1 MKKTIFILVSAFI
14 ILLAAIAGGIGYLGY
29 EFSRTRPSESEQ
41 EVIYEVV
48 SGKAFNTIAKDL
60 ESKGLVRNAN
70 FFSWYA
76 KITGQRSKIKVVSG
90 LRRSGKSTL
99 LEIYREQLVEKGISN
114 QQIQFYNFELPEN
127 YLDKSWSDIYF
138 EIKEKLTKDQP
149 NYIFLDEIQNIPQF
163 EKLVDG
169 LFVSENTDVYI
180 TGSNAF
186 LLSSELAT
194 LLSGRYI
201 EISILPFSFKEYLT
215 ARKIDTD
222 NKYLN
227 FEVLFFDYVNETSL
241 PKGVELREGG
251 FDKIIE
257 YLDAIYTTI
266 IEKDITQRHQ
276 INDKRAFANMAK
288 FVANNIGSPLS
299 PSNISSVLKLDG
311 QTIHHAT
318 VEKYLE
324 YLVASFVFYKVNRFD
339 LKGKKQLA
347 TQEKYYLVDC
357 GLMNLLVGKERT
369 TDRGHIL
376 ENIVFLELLRR
387 GNKIWT
393 GTSRNSE
400 VDFVCK
406 TPTGEIEYY
415 QVAWQ
420 LSSESTINREF
431 SALEKINDNY
441 PKFLLTTDSF
451 TQDRNGIIHK
461 NVFIWLLENSVL

>member
-1 MKKTIFILVSAFI
+1 MRDYTLRKE
-14 ILLAAIAGGIGYLGY
+14 YLTKLFAY
-29 EFSRTRPSESEQ
+29 
-41 EVIYEVV
+41 
-48 SGKAFNTIAKDL
+48 KDKDL
-60 ESKGLVRNAN
+60 
-70 FFSWYA
+70 
-76 KITGQRSKIKVVSG
+76 IKVVSG

-406 TPTGEIEYY
+406 TPTGESEYY

>member
-1 MKKTIFILVSAFI
+1 MRDYTLRKEYLTK
-14 ILLAAIAGGIGYLGY
+14 LLAY
-29 EFSRTRPSESEQ
+29 
-41 EVIYEVV
+41 
-48 SGKAFNTIAKDL
+48 KDKDL
-60 ESKGLVRNAN
+60 
-70 FFSWYA
+70 
-76 KITGQRSKIKVVSG
+76 IKVVSG

-227 FEVLFFDYVNETSL
+227 FEVLFFDYVKETSL

-357 GLMNLLVGKERT
+357 GLMNLLVGKVRT